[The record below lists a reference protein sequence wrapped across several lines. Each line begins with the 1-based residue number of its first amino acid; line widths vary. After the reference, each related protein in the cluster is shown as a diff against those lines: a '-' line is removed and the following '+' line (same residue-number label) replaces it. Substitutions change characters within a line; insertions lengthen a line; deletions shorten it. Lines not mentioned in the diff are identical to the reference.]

1 MKRTNLLIHLML
13 IALLIL
19 SCGSNP
25 KENALKE
32 FLASHLETVM
42 PLMTQS
48 NLAYWNAA
56 VTGEDSL
63 YDQYSQLELKIRKI
77 YSDTADYD
85 YLKALK
91 NSGEIKN
98 PTLARQ
104 LKLLLN
110 EYLRNQID
118 PDLLENMVS
127 LSADIEKRFSTFR
140 GTINGKKVTTNE
152 INQLLKTEPDSKTRR
167 DAWLASKQVGP
178 IVAGDLIKLVKM
190 RNEAARKLGFNNYHT
205 MTLQTV
211 EQDVN
216 EINRIFDELYGLTFQ
231 PFESLK
237 SELDSILA
245 AGYGIRP
252 EALKPW
258 HYHDPFFQETPLV
271 YQTDLDSYYK
281 GQNIEELAAVFYEG
295 IGLPVRDILDRSD
308 LYEKE
313 GKNPHAFCTDIDRK
327 GDVRILCNIQPDE
340 RWMETMLHE
349 LGHGVYDKYQDPNV
363 PFLLRE
369 PAHTFTTEAIAMF
382 FGRLSRNGAWM
393 QAMLGLSDKDRETID
408 HVSEKYARLKQLIFA
423 RWAMVMFKFEQALYQ
438 NPDQDLNALWWEL
451 KSKYQLVNKPEK
463 RDEPDWASKI
473 HFTIAPCYYHNYLL
487 GELLASQIHSTLK
500 RKLHSD
506 DEVMQYVGEKEI
518 GAFLKKRVFE
528 VGATLYWN
536 AMIEQATGEPLNP
549 EYFVNQFVH

>member
-393 QAMLGLSDKDRETID
+393 QAMLGLLDKDRETID

>member
-1 MKRTNLLIHLML
+1 MKRTSLLIVLPL
-13 IALLIL
+13 GALLTL
-19 SCGSNP
+19 SCGSNQ
-25 KENALKE
+25 KEKALKD
-32 FLASHLETVM
+32 FLTSHLETVM
-42 PLMTQS
+42 PLMKQS

-63 YDQYSQLELKIRKI
+63 YDEYSRLELKIRKI
-77 YSDTADYD
+77 YSDTADYA

-91 NSGEIKN
+91 NSGEIKD
-98 PTLARQ
+98 PLLARQ
-104 LKLLLN
+104 LVILLN

-118 PDLLENMVS
+118 PDLLENMVT

-140 GTINGKKVTTNE
+140 GTIDGKQVTTNE
-152 INQLLKTEPDSKTRR
+152 INELLKTEPDSKKRR
-167 DAWLASKQVGP
+167 NAWRASKQVGP
-178 IVAGDLIKLVKM
+178 IVAGDLIRLVKM

-205 MTLQTV
+205 MTLQTA

-245 AGYGIRP
+245 AGYGISP
-252 EALKPW
+252 ESLKPW

-271 YQTDLDSYYK
+271 YQIDLDSYYK
-281 GQNIEELAAVFYEG
+281 DQNIEELAAVFYEG
-295 IGLPVRDILDRSD
+295 IGLPVRDILARSD

-349 LGHGVYDKYQDPNV
+349 LGHGVYDKYEDPDG

-369 PAHTFTTEAIAMF
+369 PAHIFTTEAIAMF
-382 FGRLSRNGAWM
+382 FGRLSRSGAWM
-393 QAMLGLSDKDRETID
+393 QAMLGLSDKDREVID

-451 KSKYQLVNKPEK
+451 KSKYQLLSKPEK
-463 RDEPDWASKI
+463 RNEPDWASKI

-487 GELLASQIHSTLK
+487 GELLASQLHATLK
-500 RKLHSD
+500 KKLHAD
-506 DEVMQYVGEKEI
+506 DDVMQFVGEKEI
-518 GAFLKKRVFE
+518 GAFLKKYVFE

-549 EYFVNQFVH
+549 EYFVNQFVY

>member
-1 MKRTNLLIHLML
+1 ML

>member
-1 MKRTNLLIHLML
+1 ML

-393 QAMLGLSDKDRETID
+393 QAMLGLLDKDRETID